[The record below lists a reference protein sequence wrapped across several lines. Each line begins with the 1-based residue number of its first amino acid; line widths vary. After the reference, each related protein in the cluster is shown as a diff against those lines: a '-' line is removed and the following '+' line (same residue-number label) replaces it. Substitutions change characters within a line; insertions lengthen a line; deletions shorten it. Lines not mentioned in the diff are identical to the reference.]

1 MSDSGNINEC
11 CGHSF
16 GHSRNCNKGEIM
28 SEEFN
33 NEIDEIEDSTE
44 KLAYDEWDKTDPNLC
59 EECGGDVGVDG
70 FCWDCDF

>member
-1 MSDSGNINEC
+1 
-11 CGHSF
+11 
-16 GHSRNCNKGEIM
+16 M